1 MTGRKIVGIIILIL
15 GVIGLILSL
24 LASVIEVGPIGQNPG
39 FGPLQILA
47 TILGVIFIAVG
58 GFLTFKK

>member
-1 MTGRKIVGIIILIL
+1 MPGRKIAGIVIFIL
-15 GVIGLILSL
+15 GIIGLIISL
-24 LASVIEVGPIGQNPG
+24 LANFIDVGPIVRDAE
-39 FGPLQILA
+39 FGPLQIIG